1 MKTVSELIIFKEIII
16 KEKRE
21 NDLRPVWYA
30 SEEILSE
37 LPELATEEAKE
48 TLRQLSIDRMKP
60 LIEEAERDDQK
71 KKEDQALKD
80 EIKRLVDAKDLYFKM
95 FPVVSDAN
103 ILRKRKR
110 RFITGEQDL
119 TTEEVRK
126 QEKHWMQMWKDA
138 KDELRKLRDEL
149 RLETDES
156 VRAELM
162 VDIEGLK
169 GKKDEWAKLLGLNE
183 QAII

>member
-1 MKTVSELIIFKEIII
+1 MSLKKPEKIYEAGVGDPNAILNYRAKLIHFVYGSLDSKQQIIDDFNDKYPDCSKKSIERVFKEIII

-30 SEEILSE
+30 SEQILSE

-80 EIKRLVDAKDLYFKM
+80 EIKRL
-95 FPVVSDAN
+95 
-103 ILRKRKR
+103 
-110 RFITGEQDL
+110 E
-119 TTEEVRK
+119 
-126 QEKHWMQMWKDA
+126 
-138 KDELRKLRDEL
+138 
-149 RLETDES
+149 
-156 VRAELM
+156 
-162 VDIEGLK
+162 
-169 GKKDEWAKLLGLNE
+169 
-183 QAII
+183 